1 MNFSLIFYDEGCG
14 SLVEEMSKVFLR
26 NVSALKVHEEC
37 GIGEV
42 RPAPL
47 KVMKWKLKPR
57 CKARSSVWHKIGS
70 ITILYSI
77 LKIHDVAQNFL
88 MLHLIFIS
96 KISQNRMAKNRGLWK
111 SGNKNRMIYQQKHN
125 GISVK
130 EFVWI

>member
-47 KVMKWKLKPR
+47 KVMK
-57 CKARSSVWHKIGS
+57 
-70 ITILYSI
+70 
-77 LKIHDVAQNFL
+77 
-88 MLHLIFIS
+88 
-96 KISQNRMAKNRGLWK
+96 
-111 SGNKNRMIYQQKHN
+111 
-125 GISVK
+125 
-130 EFVWI
+130 